1 MLGSTPS
8 LTFSYIREWWGV
20 GTTVRKFTCFT
31 SLRVQS
37 MGIRLNMHEVSRWQ
51 CYWLLFPTRGSLPE
65 GREKDPW
72 TCRSRVT
79 LRLLCHGHTHPLRV
93 HPISPPRQ
101 PFHYTQWGLTFY
113 FHVQVN
119 VTSPGHIG
127 FKLNCLSHLQTKNDP
142 ILSHMTDRN
151 IFEWKKTS

>member
-79 LRLLCHGHTHPLRV
+79 LRLLSWPHPPSARSPHLTTTPTFSLHTMRLNFLLPRPSQCDVTRAYWIQAKLL
-93 HPISPPRQ
+93 ISSANQKWPHS
-101 PFHYTQWGLTFY
+101 FTYDG
-113 FHVQVN
+113 
-119 VTSPGHIG
+119 
-127 FKLNCLSHLQTKNDP
+127 
-142 ILSHMTDRN
+142 
-151 IFEWKKTS
+151 